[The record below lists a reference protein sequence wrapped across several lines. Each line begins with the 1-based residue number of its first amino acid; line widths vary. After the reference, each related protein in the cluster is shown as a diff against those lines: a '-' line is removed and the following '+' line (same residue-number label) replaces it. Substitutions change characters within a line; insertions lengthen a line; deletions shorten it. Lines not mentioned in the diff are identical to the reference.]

1 MTSFP
6 PKRGKATIQD
16 ALYWINER
24 ETIRVKREELKE
36 PAPWTTD
43 PILQRNAFL
52 NVIREDDA
60 GTRTLRRIVRSNPNV
75 DPFMLMLWYRAFN
88 LADHE
93 QIFTRWDG
101 DTDSLYR
108 ALDRQRINGNKV
120 FTSAYMIYAGGPGGK
135 GQDKLRMVFDRYEEV
150 DIDRLGS
157 RVVRGD
163 SLQSVWEAMAPHIG
177 PFNAYEVTL
186 DIRAF
191 CSSYP
196 WFDKHTW
203 AHFGPGAKRGLQ
215 WLGEETSLDG
225 LLRIHELL
233 RGQFLS
239 GSMHALLPAR
249 LRLYG
254 YDGWELEHTENV
266 MCELS
271 KYMRARHYG
280 KGTKS
285 RRNYA

>member
-6 PKRGKATIQD
+6 PKCGKATIQD

-24 ETIRVKREELKE
+24 EKIRVRREEEKQR
-36 PAPWTTD
+36 PPWTDD
-43 PILQRNAFL
+43 PILQSNAFL

-75 DPFMLMLWYRAFN
+75 DPFVLMLWYRAFN
-88 LADHE
+88 LAYHE
-93 QIFTRWDG
+93 QIFTEWNG
-101 DTDSLYR
+101 DSDSLYR

-135 GQDKLRMVFDRYEEV
+135 GQDKLRMVFDRYEAV
-150 DIDRLGS
+150 DINMLCS
-157 RVVRGD
+157 RALRGI
-163 SLQSVWEAMAPHIG
+163 SLRSVWEAMAPYIG

-186 DIRAF
+186 DIRA
-191 CSSYP
+191 SMIRHS
-196 WFDKHTW
+196 WNDKHTW

-225 LLRIHELL
+225 LLRIHSLL
-233 RGQFLS
+233 RGQFLG
-239 GSMHALLPAR
+239 GSMHKGLPER
-249 LRLYG
+249 LRRYG